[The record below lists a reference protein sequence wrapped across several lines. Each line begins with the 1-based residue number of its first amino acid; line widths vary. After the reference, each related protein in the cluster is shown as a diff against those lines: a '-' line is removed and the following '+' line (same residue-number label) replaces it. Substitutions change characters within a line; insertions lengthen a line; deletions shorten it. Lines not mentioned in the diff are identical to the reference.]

1 MFLACGLGSILSALL
16 GLSPVIILGESF
28 AGILV
33 GGRTG
38 LTAIFTGLLFLVV
51 LPFAPIF
58 TAIPLFASAPV
69 REEKNTEVKHVKRST
84 QHAIFQLFF
93 LLVYDC
99 ISIAF
104 TGFKG
109 FLKGLLGRYF
119 MLSRSTSAQELV
131 IPL

>member
-1 MFLACGLGSILSALL
+1 MYTRDVHPRCTPHIHPIYTLHESILSALL

-69 REEKNTEVKHVKRST
+69 REE
-84 QHAIFQLFF
+84 
-93 LLVYDC
+93 
-99 ISIAF
+99 
-104 TGFKG
+104 
-109 FLKGLLGRYF
+109 
-119 MLSRSTSAQELV
+119 
-131 IPL
+131 

>member
-69 REEKNTEVKHVKRST
+69 REEKEKHGRETRGTRFSNW
-84 QHAIFQLFF
+84 F
-93 LLVYDC
+93 
-99 ISIAF
+99 F
-104 TGFKG
+104 TGLRLYKYRIYG
-109 FLKGLLGRYF
+109 F
-119 MLSRSTSAQELV
+119 
-131 IPL
+131 